1 MKTFFRLSVIFLL
14 FSASLLLPQKAAAF
28 PEMVRK
34 GYPNCVTCHVSPA
47 GGGVLTEYGREI
59 SKDVL
64 ATWSGEKENQF
75 LHGAV
80 KLPEILKIGG
90 DLRRIQTY
98 VNSPQF
104 ETGKWFLMQA
114 NIEAALVT
122 ERVTV
127 DASAD
132 YDIGNPDTKD
142 DDVWIS
148 RRHFVLGQISDE
160 ASVRVGKFL
169 KNFGL
174 GVADHTVQIRRG
186 IGWDQG
192 SETYNAEF
200 NYIAEKFAVTTTY
213 VGGRPDDNEVIS
225 EKGVALTGSYFIEPA
240 YKIGASFFSGKSNDE
255 NTRTIFGPN
264 WSLGF
269 KKIAYW
275 LGEFDLLSQ
284 APKNGK
290 KTIGYVSFNKLGIE
304 VFRGADLYL
313 LHETKKND
321 TDAKYID
328 FIGYGP
334 GFQWS
339 PRPHFIFT
347 GQWQKQLRP
356 SANKPRTIDTAYFVA
371 QYSI

>member
-1 MKTFFRLSVIFLL
+1 MKNLVRLSVVLFLAG
-14 FSASLLLPQKAAAF
+14 FFMTPKAAAF

-34 GYPNCVTCHVSPA
+34 GYPNCVSCHVSPA

-64 ATWSGEKENQF
+64 ATWSSEKENQF

-80 KLPEILKIGG
+80 KLPEILKVGG
-90 DLRRIQTY
+90 DIRRIQTY
-98 VNSPQF
+98 VNTPQF
-104 ETGKWFLMQA
+104 ETGKWFLMQG
-114 NIEAALVT
+114 NLEAAVVT
-122 ERVTV
+122 SRVTV
-127 DASAD
+127 DASLD
-132 YDIGNPDTKD
+132 YDIGNPDSSSD
-142 DDVWIS
+142 DKWVS
-148 RRHFVLGQISDE
+148 RRHYVLGQISDE
-160 ASVRVGKFL
+160 ASIRVGKFL
-169 KNFGL
+169 KNYGL

-186 IGWDQG
+186 IGWDEG

-200 NYIAEKFAVTTTY
+200 NYIAETYAVTATY
-213 VGGRPDDNEVIS
+213 VGGRPDDDEVTS
-225 EKGVALTGSYFIEPA
+225 EKGVALSTSYFIDPS
-240 YKIGASFFSGKSNDE
+240 YKVGLSFFNGKTDDGTE
-255 NTRTIFGPN
+255 RTIFGPN

-275 LGEFDLLSQ
+275 LGEFDLLKTK
-284 APKNGK
+284 PKTGDSSFGYASLNK
-290 KTIGYVSFNKLGIE
+290 IGVEIY
-304 VFRGADLYL
+304 RGADLYL
-313 LHETKKND
+313 MQETKKND
-321 TDAKYID
+321 MDSKYLD

-356 SANKPRTIDTAYFVA
+356 SANKPRTIDSAYFVA